1 MTFRDHFSAASDD
14 YARYRP
20 RYPEPLFAWLGAM
33 APGRAHAVDVATGNG
48 QAATALARH
57 FDRVSAFDASASQ
70 IAGAEPAAG
79 VHYAVAPAEALP
91 LPDAGA
97 DCLTVAQ
104 ALHWFDLPRFYAEA
118 QRVLRPGGLLA
129 AWTYNRLTVDPAV
142 DAVIEHLYTDLLGPD
157 WPPER
162 HHVETGYRDLPF
174 PFPALPVPDLA
185 MTADWTVN
193 DLLGYLGTWSATR
206 QHRTRTGADPLA
218 LIDTDL
224 RTAFGH
230 GRRTVHWPLAVRAG
244 LR

>member
-1 MTFRDHFSAASDD
+1 MTFRDHFSDASAD

-20 RYPEPLFAWLGAM
+20 RYPGALIAWLAAA

-48 QAATALARH
+48 QAATALAGH
-57 FDRVSAFDASASQ
+57 FDRVSAFDASAAQ

-79 VHYAVAPAEALP
+79 VRYAVAPAEALP
-91 LPDAGA
+91 LPDASA

-118 QRVLRPGGLLA
+118 RRVLRPGGLLA
-129 AWTYNRLTVDPAV
+129 VWTYNRLTLDPAV
-142 DAVIEHLYTDLLGPD
+142 DAVIEHLYSGLLGPD
-157 WPPER
+157 WPAER
-162 HHVETGYRDLPF
+162 QLVESGYRELPF
-174 PFPALPVPDLA
+174 PCQEVPVPAMA

-206 QHRTRTGADPLA
+206 RYRTRTGQDPLA
-218 LIDTDL
+218 LVDAEL
-224 RTAFGH
+224 RTAFGQ

-244 LR
+244 RR